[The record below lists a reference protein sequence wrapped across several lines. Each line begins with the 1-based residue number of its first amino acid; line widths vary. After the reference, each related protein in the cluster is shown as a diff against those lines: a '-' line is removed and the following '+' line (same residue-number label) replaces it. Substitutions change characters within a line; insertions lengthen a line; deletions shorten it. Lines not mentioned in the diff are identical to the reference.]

1 MRLYLDCCCYNRP
14 FDAIFQ
20 NDALEESN
28 AIISI
33 IVRASSGSDQ
43 ILGSTILDSEINKI
57 KDLEKKFK
65 VQALYR
71 FASVYVPYTLE
82 IQAFAKN
89 ICEKSKIHFKDS
101 LHLASADFGNADF
114 FLTTDYRLIRSC
126 KNIELNF
133 LVMNPINYFAEV
145 SKNESSQ
152 FE

>member
-20 NDALEESN
+20 NDAFEESN
-28 AIISI
+28 SIISI
-33 IVRASSGSDQ
+33 IIRASSGNDQ

-65 VQALYR
+65 VQALYK
-71 FASVYVPYTLE
+71 FASIYIPYTLE
-82 IQAFAKN
+82 IQAFAKK

-101 LHLASADFGNADF
+101 LHLASAKFGNADI

-126 KNIELNF
+126 KNIEFNF
-133 LVMNPINYFAEV
+133 KIMNPINYFAEV
-145 SKNESSQ
+145 LKNGENQ
-152 FE
+152 FK